1 MICRNCREAG
11 DYNQQGLASTAAVC
25 HSKCMGPGCT
35 CQHGTGDMWTA
46 HGATRS

>member
-1 MICRNCREAG
+1 MICRNCRDGG
-11 DYNQQGLASTAAVC
+11 DYNQQGLAFAAAVC
-25 HSKCMGPGCT
+25 HAKCTGCT